1 MEGKERCVEAR
12 GCCGKLG
19 ERYKCVNR
27 SCYAW
32 IQVPSRYVLIM
43 ACITFLTFVN
53 AISRENY
60 SFFFIHYFNYA
71 WNEKAIRKI
80 EQSIMSPKYRI
91 NDVSDLIHL
100 IVFKIVMIKIAQF
113 VLKSK
118 KSN

>member
-1 MEGKERCVEAR
+1 
-12 GCCGKLG
+12 
-19 ERYKCVNR
+19 
-27 SCYAW
+27 
-32 IQVPSRYVLIM
+32 M

-60 SFFFIHYFNYA
+60 SFFFFIHYFNYA

-80 EQSIMSPKYRI
+80 EQSIMRYGPKYRI